1 MSVRTPRNS
10 VGTHE
15 ITFPTLSEIPETDA
29 ERLARLPT
37 WLSRASEFEDTH
49 PYPVFR
55 RHGYPTLTDMIDG
68 LKWSFVV
75 DAAATQPKVLCIGG
89 RFEYQLLIP
98 IANPGPRGTVA
109 PTRAPLIYN
118 HIPETGAPVVPP
130 AFVETDAFFY
140 GTVP

>member
-1 MSVRTPRNS
+1 
-10 VGTHE
+10 
-15 ITFPTLSEIPETDA
+15 
-29 ERLARLPT
+29 
-37 WLSRASEFEDTH
+37 
-49 PYPVFR
+49 
-55 RHGYPTLTDMIDG
+55 MIDG
-68 LKWSFVV
+68 LKWSIHGRRRREPR
-75 DAAATQPKVLCIGG
+75 QPKVLCIGG

-130 AFVETDAFFY
+130 AFDETDAFFY